1 MLLQCDALSKRLN
14 MDRSGY
20 NEDDPIAVAFEK
32 ATKKAFDLLS
42 QTDRYKNFMEKKRR
56 EDEKTKGKFLN
67 ERKASLNAP
76 SQEYVCVRR
85 PDGQLTVLHRKPE
98 NESDTL
104 AIFWKLEALERTP
117 FGQFLSLEHTNQR
130 GIDVIAT
137 FQESED
143 SQLRIM
149 EAVEFEY
156 RFEN

>member
-1 MLLQCDALSKRLN
+1 
-14 MDRSGY
+14 
-20 NEDDPIAVAFEK
+20 
-32 ATKKAFDLLS
+32 
-42 QTDRYKNFMEKKRR
+42 MEKKRR

-104 AIFWKLEALERTP
+104 AVFWKLEALERTP

-156 RFEN
+156 RFENYLAHGHNPKQTSVVICWEVRDSAKLQKLSEYH